1 MTTTYHKPVLLHESV
16 EALIQDPNGTYVDA
30 TFGGGGHTREILDRL
45 SEKGRLIAF
54 DRDADSKQNI
64 PDDSRFTLVHHNFA
78 HLKQFLRY
86 HNAIPAQGILVDLG
100 ISSHQIDEAERGFS
114 HRFDG
119 PLDMRMDRDAKLS
132 AAVVINTYSENALRT
147 MFYTYGEINNSNK
160 LAAFIIAGRG
170 KNGIQTT
177 EELKSAIEACIPKQ
191 TPARYL
197 SKVYQAIR
205 MEVNGE
211 MKALENLLL
220 HSADV
225 LDEGGRL
232 VAISYHSLED
242 RMVKNYLQ
250 SGTFSGEKTTDL
262 YGNLVRP
269 FSPLSSKPILPS
281 EEEIAIN
288 NRARSAKMRIGVK
301 NPWKKP

>member
-1 MTTTYHKPVLLHESV
+1 MSKYHQPVLLHESV
-16 EALIQDPNGTYVDA
+16 DALVQNPDGIYVDA
-30 TFGGGGHTREILDRL
+30 TFGGGGHTRAILDKL

-54 DRDADSKQNI
+54 DRDADSQQNV
-64 PDDSRFTLVHHNFA
+64 PDDPRFELVHHNFA
-78 HLKQFLRY
+78 HMRNFLRY

-100 ISSHQIDEAERGFS
+100 ISSHQIDEGDRGFS

-132 AAVVINTYSENALRT
+132 AEVVINTYTELELRKI
-147 MFYTYGEINNSNK
+147 FYAYGEINNSNK
-160 LAAFIIAGRG
+160 LAAYIINNRS
-170 KNGIQTT
+170 KKKIQTT
-177 EELKSAIEACIPKQ
+177 EELKAAIADCIPKQ

-211 MKALENLLL
+211 LKSLEKLLEQSE
-220 HSADV
+220 HV
-225 LDEGGRL
+225 LSEGGRL

-242 RMVKNYLQ
+242 RLVKNFLNC
-250 SGTFSGEKTTDL
+250 GNFTGDKKTDL

-269 FSPLSSKPILPS
+269 FRPLTNKPVLPT
-281 EEEIAIN
+281 EEEIQTN

-301 NPWKKP
+301 C